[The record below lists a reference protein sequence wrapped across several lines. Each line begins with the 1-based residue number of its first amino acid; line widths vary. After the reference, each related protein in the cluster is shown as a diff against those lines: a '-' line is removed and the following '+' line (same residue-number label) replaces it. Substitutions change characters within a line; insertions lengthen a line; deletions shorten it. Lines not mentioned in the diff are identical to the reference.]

1 MHVTGSDLGT
11 TETVNSAPTITV
23 QPTNATVTL
32 GQTATFSVTATGSGT
47 AGYQWQKNAA
57 NIPGATSSSY
67 TTPATTAADSGSTF
81 DVVVSDS
88 AGSITSNPATLSV
101 SAAVQ
106 AQPSYYV
113 ATNGSDSAEGSV
125 SSPFATLQR
134 AQLAMQ
140 QSSVKV
146 TQIHAGTYY
155 LTSPL
160 TLTSL
165 DQGETW

>member
-1 MHVTGSDLGT
+1 
-11 TETVNSAPTITV
+11 
-23 QPTNATVTL
+23 
-32 GQTATFSVTATGSGT
+32 
-47 AGYQWQKNAA
+47 
-57 NIPGATSSSY
+57 
-67 TTPATTAADSGSTF
+67 
-81 DVVVSDS
+81 VVVSDS
-88 AGSITSNPATLSV
+88 AGNITSNSATLSV
-101 SAAVQ
+101 STPVQ

-113 ATNGSDSAEGSV
+113 APNGNDSADGSV

-146 TQIHAGTYY
+146 TQINAGTYY

-165 DQGETW
+165 DQGETWKLYLARPWC